1 MKNSIVIMAG
11 GQGTRLKRKINNLPK
26 SLAPIGNKT
35 ILEYQIE
42 HLKKYKDIDLHFCL
56 GYKSH
61 QILKLLESLE
71 IEFTFSIEEK
81 PLGTYGALYNSKD
94 YLNRNFFVLY
104 GDVLTNFD
112 INFGF
117 DKFKKLEADFLL
129 ISRFTDHPLDSDLI
143 KFNNK
148 NQVTDIFRV
157 NEDTYNYSPVGN
169 TGLFYGKKSCLNINI
184 TSNKPDIFKD
194 FIKGNLDK
202 YKVKTI
208 MSNSYIKDVGTE
220 ERYEKETK
228 NIDNYLNTKKNIIF
242 LDRDETIIENNEK
255 NSIEDLKFKKG
266 ALDLIKKL
274 QKNNYSIFLITN
286 QPGVAKGF
294 CSLED
299 VKRFHNH
306 IQLFLISNGLKPFDQ
321 IKFCPHHP
329 KKGYPK
335 ELKEMKITCKC
346 RKPDSEM
353 VNEVLNEF
361 NISGEQNFK
370 FIGDT
375 ITDYYLS
382 QNFNSDFYMIKSCF
396 TDINKTKKNNLKIY
410 NTLKEIEDIL

>member
-56 GYKSH
+56 GYKSN

-169 TGLFYGKKSCLNINI
+169 TGLFYGKKSCLNTNI
-184 TSNKPDIFKD
+184 TSNKPDIFGD
-194 FIKGNLDK
+194 FIKENLNK
-202 YKVKTI
+202 FKVKTI
-208 MSNSYIKDVGTE
+208 MSNSYIKDVGTV
-220 ERYEKETK
+220 ERYERETK
-228 NIDNYLNTKKNIIF
+228 NIDNHLNTKKNIIF

-255 NSIEDLKFKKG
+255 NLIPDLEFKKG
-266 ALDLIKKL
+266 ALNLIKKL

-335 ELKEMKITCKC
+335 ELKKMKIICKC
-346 RKPDSEM
+346 RKPESAM
-353 VNEVLNEF
+353 VNEVLDEF
-361 NISGEQNFK
+361 NISEKQKFK

-382 QNFNSDFYMIKSCF
+382 QNFNSDFYMIKSSF
-396 TDINKTKKNNLKIY
+396 TDVDKTKKNNLKIY
-410 NTLKEIEDIL
+410 NTLEEIKEVI